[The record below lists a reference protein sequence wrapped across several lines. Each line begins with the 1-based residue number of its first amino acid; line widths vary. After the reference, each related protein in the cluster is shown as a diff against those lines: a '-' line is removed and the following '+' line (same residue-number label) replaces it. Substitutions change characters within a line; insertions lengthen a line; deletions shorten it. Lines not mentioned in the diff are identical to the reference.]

1 MITICYHIPAF
12 LILHPSPFPSV
23 IPSHFP
29 CMIISVL
36 ALLSFPSTLA
46 WAVVTICYHAIGK
59 DKKNGTKDI
68 LSFEYIQL
76 HNARRKKSRYK
87 TQENVI
93 LRITPF
99 KCAVLHFSFP
109 LVSITYPLLETPTAR
124 NNRPR
129 MDIETKQGKQQQEIK
144 S

>member
-12 LILHPSPFPSV
+12 LILHSFSFPSI
-23 IPSHFP
+23 IPSRFP
-29 CMIISVL
+29 CMIIPVL
-36 ALLSFPSTLA
+36 AVISLPFLLA
-46 WAVVTICYHAIGK
+46 WAVVTICYHAIRNH
-59 DKKNGTKDI
+59 KKNGTKDI
-68 LSFEYIQL
+68 LSFEYMQL

-99 KCAVLHFSFP
+99 KCAVLHSRP
-109 LVSITYPLLETPTAR
+109 CLVSYPSRLLETHTGQ

-129 MDIETKQGKQQQEIK
+129 MDHSMEERKRQQEK
-144 S
+144 RN